1 MKVPDKVHGFGFVSA
16 AETLPVQNAH
26 DPMIKAY
33 FDLSSR
39 SGNLKEQVRKL
50 QWPDLRD
57 RNARVETL
65 VRKAKP
71 SKSLLQL
78 EKQVQNQGF
87 AYLED
92 QPTFRLTLV
101 LDLQK

>member
-1 MKVPDKVHGFGFVSA
+1 MKAPHKVHGFGFVSA

-39 SGNLKEQVRKL
+39 SGNLEDQVRKL
-50 QWPDLRD
+50 PDLRD
-57 RNARVETL
+57 RIARVETL

-71 SKSLLQL
+71 SKSLLQM
-78 EKQVQNQGF
+78 EEQDQNKGF

-92 QPTFRLTLV
+92 QPTSRLTLV